1 MQREVV
7 VDTSALAAVR
17 GTAGWG
23 SVVVATVTAVGIIV
37 FLGVAV
43 GLNAF
48 AAVSVGAAFG
58 AAGLWVGIPV
68 AAVWVVVGVL
78 GRGRRERRR
87 EAVESAIDAVDGACR
102 AAGWPALD
110 RWGIRRVLVAESE
123 AEARSPYAPDDAGE
137 ASVALA
143 EPRAGVLV
151 QAERIEGP
159 PERTRLVLVR
169 GGGG

>member
-48 AAVSVGAAFG
+48 AAVSVGSAFG

-68 AAVWVVVGVL
+68 AAVWVVVDVL

-87 EAVESAIDAVDGACR
+87 EALESAIDAVDGACR

-110 RWGIRRVLVAESE
+110 RWGIRRVLVAEAEAE
-123 AEARSPYAPDDAGE
+123 AEARSPYAREDE
-137 ASVALA
+137 ASVALV

-151 QAERIEGP
+151 RAERIDGP

-169 GGGG
+169 GAEG